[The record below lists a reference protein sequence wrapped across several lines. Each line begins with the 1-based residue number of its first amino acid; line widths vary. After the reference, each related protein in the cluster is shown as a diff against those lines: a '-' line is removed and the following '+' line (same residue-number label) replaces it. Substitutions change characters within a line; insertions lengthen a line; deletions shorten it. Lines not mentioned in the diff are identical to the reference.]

1 MDCLGGGR
9 QINCIDV
16 ELVLCAAVIVGF
28 PLGTIENQLS
38 LINYSLGFSAEST
51 QVCCRAVI
59 FSHDDDTK
67 ANHHFDF
74 LFVLIVRQGKT
85 NWSCAQVLL

>member
-28 PLGTIENQLS
+28 PLGTIENQLCHHS
-38 LINYSLGFSAEST
+38 SRVALEDFQIQIHT
-51 QVCCRAVI
+51 QV
-59 FSHDDDTK
+59 
-67 ANHHFDF
+67 
-74 LFVLIVRQGKT
+74 
-85 NWSCAQVLL
+85 

>member
-28 PLGTIENQLS
+28 PLGTIENQLCHHS
-38 LINYSLGFSAEST
+38 SR
-51 QVCCRAVI
+51 V
-59 FSHDDDTK
+59 K
-67 ANHHFDF
+67 ALEDF
-74 LFVLIVRQGKT
+74 QIQIQ
-85 NWSCAQVLL
+85 AQV

>member
-51 QVCCRAVI
+51 QVCDCRAVI
-59 FSHDDDTK
+59 FSDEDDTK
-67 ANHHFDF
+67 
-74 LFVLIVRQGKT
+74 
-85 NWSCAQVLL
+85 S